1 MDWISTGGGGKDR
14 ISLVKEK
21 KNARA
26 ILEARRDASR
36 DAPELMHGADLG
48 EDVRES
54 LLGGIVRDVPYE
66 HLVRRSWSAHLAER
80 R

>member
-1 MDWISTGGGGKDR
+1 MDFDGRRREGSHLSREGKT
-14 ISLVKEK
+14 
-21 KNARA
+21 NARA

-66 HLVRRSWSAHLAER
+66 HLVRRSWSAHLDAR